1 MLVTF
6 HQECVTEILATLRL
20 GMTAFFNENELY
32 TEPLV
37 QRRKQTIL
45 STYGHKARLA

>member
-6 HQECVTEILATLRL
+6 YQECVTEILAILRI

-37 QRRKQTIL
+37 FQGTEEKTDYIVNIRP
-45 STYGHKARLA
+45 